1 MSTWEYQITVHQFP
15 QIQCEEEKIVE
26 CDQVGGC
33 FLHVACQGRVAWLET
48 IFGEKGKEGWE
59 LVQSGYHNKEL
70 FCIWK
75 KPSETGEK
83 G

>member
-1 MSTWEYQITVHQFP
+1 MSGWEYQITVHPFP
-15 QIQCEEEKIVE
+15 QIQCEEQVIVE
-26 CDQVGGC
+26 CDQAGGC
-33 FLHVACQGRVAWLET
+33 IRHVACRERVAWLEN
-48 IFGEKGKEGWE
+48 IFGERGKEGWE